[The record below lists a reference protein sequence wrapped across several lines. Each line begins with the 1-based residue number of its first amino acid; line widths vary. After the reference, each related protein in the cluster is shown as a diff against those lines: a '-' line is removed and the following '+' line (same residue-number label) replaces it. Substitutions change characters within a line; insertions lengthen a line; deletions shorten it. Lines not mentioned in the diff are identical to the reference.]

1 MTKAEIKTFVR
12 VKRAAVES
20 LRVDYLE
27 TLNAE
32 VKRAGSADKLGA
44 LLGRAGSGIRML
56 KRGSLMALKDCVE
69 EIATKL
75 YGWQEGK

>member
-1 MTKAEIKTFVR
+1 MTKSEIRTFVKL
-12 VKRAAVES
+12 KRAAVES

-32 VKRAGSADKLGA
+32 VRVRGGTDKLA
-44 LLGRAGSGIRML
+44 KLLGRSGSYIRMIR
-56 KRGSLMALKDCVE
+56 KRGLLTIKDCVE

-75 YGWQEGK
+75 YGWDGK